1 MIDPTNATG
10 LVGNPNAVPP
20 EAGGTAVKPAP
31 DVKQQGGRVENMVMP
46 GGPSGEPGMVMPGN
60 PADTGVNTPSGDAVN
75 TPAGNFVV
83 ANSSVANNADY
94 VGGTN
99 VTDMT
104 TDIAGNAEGFIND
117 AGGNLSDRVEDI
129 DPNTAGTNLDGSNYG
144 MDADGLNQ
152 ATATGAVDTAAG
164 VTAPNQAS
172 TYDAATTYDQVNA
185 NQATAATM
193 DTNEN
198 AIVDADGIVIDQQ
211 GVATGINEDGS
222 INETGLALNQ
232 FAHQNISN
240 VIDTSTVSGKLLAQ
254 SLGEGNYLDS
264 KATVKG
270 QLEILTGEFVDPVTG
285 EPKIP
290 TWAAGI
296 ARNVSRSI
304 AFKGMTGT
312 AATGALAQAMIEAT
326 LPIAQADSQF
336 YQTLTVKN
344 LDNKQQ
350 MIINK
355 ANVLSKM
362 ELANLDVRTS
372 LAVNNAKTFMQY
384 DMANLA
390 NEQQAEII
398 NTQAKVQS
406 ILEDANQTN
415 VARRFGAEATN
426 SMNQFYDNLGASI
439 DMYNSSQRNQ
449 MSMFNAGEQN
459 NMSQFNANMENAR
472 EQFYTNMQYQVD
484 AANAEWRQ
492 NVTLTNSQM
501 QFQAAATDVK
511 NILGLTTEA
520 LNQLWDRTDSL
531 LDYSWKEGENEKD
544 RELKLELAKMEMEM
558 ARQQAKAKK
567 KGGLFGAIGNIAGSL
582 LGSKAG
588 SSAVMSGIGKIGG
601 AIAGLFSDERLKTN
615 IKHYE
620 TLDNGVKLYTWD
632 WNEIAIQKG
641 AGDLPTYGV
650 IAQDLQKTFPEA
662 VYEGSDGYLRVRYD
676 KVAA

>member
-1 MIDPTNATG
+1 MIDPTNAKG

-20 EAGGTAVKPAP
+20 GTAGVKPSAP
-31 DVKQQGGRVENMVMP
+31 VKQQGGRVENMVMP
-46 GGPSGEPGMVMPGN
+46 GGPSGDPAMVMPGN
-60 PADTGVNTPSGDAVN
+60 PADTDVSVN

-104 TDIAGNAEGFIND
+104 TDIANNAEGFIND
-117 AGGNLSDRVEDI
+117 AGGNLSDQVVDI
-129 DPNTAGTNLDGSNYG
+129 DPNATGTNLDGSNYG

-152 ATATGAVDTAAG
+152 SVATGAVDTASD
-164 VTAPNQAS
+164 VTKPNQAS

-185 NQATAATM
+185 NQGNAATM

-198 AIVDADGIVIDQQ
+198 AIVDADGLVIDQQ
-211 GVATGINEDGS
+211 GVATGVNEDGS
-222 INETGLALNQ
+222 INETGLALNS

-240 VIDTSTVSGKLLAQ
+240 VIDTSTVAGKLLAQ

-304 AFKGMTGT
+304 AFKGITGT

-372 LAVNNAKTFMQY
+372 LAVNNAKTFMAY
-384 DMANLA
+384 DMKNLD
-390 NEQQAEII
+390 NEQQMEIV

-415 VARRFGAEATN
+415 VARRFGADANN

-439 DMYNSSQRNQ
+439 DMYNSGQRNQ
-449 MSMFNAGEQN
+449 MAQFNAGEVN
-459 NMSQFNANMENAR
+459 NMSQFNATMENAR

-492 NVTLTNSQM
+492 RVTLQNSDM

-544 RELKLELAKMEMEM
+544 RELKLEMAKMELQA
-558 ARQQAKAKK
+558 AREAARAKK
-567 KGGLFGAIGNIAGSL
+567 KSGLFGAIGGMIGTA
-582 LGSKAG
+582 LGG
-588 SSAVMSGIGKIGG
+588 PLGG
-601 AIAGLFSDERLKTN
+601 AIGSAVFGGKDGQETNMTFEEAIVKAVRKYYAGKE
-615 IKHYE
+615 
-620 TLDNGVKLYTWD
+620 
-632 WNEIAIQKG
+632 
-641 AGDLPTYGV
+641 
-650 IAQDLQKTFPEA
+650 PEA
-662 VYEGSDGYLRVRYD
+662 LIEASEGEFKYTREYFDELEEELVPSDKKKKSKKDDEEVEEYELD
-676 KVAA
+676 

>member
-1 MIDPTNATG
+1 MSSPINPAG
-10 LVGNPNAVPP
+10 LVGNPNAIP
-20 EAGGTAVKPAP
+20 EELNIG
-31 DVKQQGGRVENMVMP
+31 KQDTTTVMP
-46 GGPSGEPGMVMPGN
+46 GGPGDG
-60 PADTGVNTPSGDAVN
+60 PSGGPQDTVDNGGAN

-104 TDIAGNAEGFIND
+104 TDIANNTSGFID
-117 AGGNLSDRVEDI
+117 DQGANLSDQVPDI
-129 DPNTAGTNLDGSNYG
+129 DANAPGTNLDGTDYG
-144 MDADGLNQ
+144 MDADALNQ
-152 ATATGAVDTAAG
+152 SVATGAVDTAAD
-164 VTAPNQAS
+164 VTKPNEAS
-172 TYDAATTYDQVNA
+172 GYDAATTSDQVA
-185 NQATAATM
+185 NNLADAATM
-193 DTNEN
+193 ETNED
-198 AIVDADGIVIDQQ
+198 AIVDPEGIVLDQQ
-211 GVATGINEDGS
+211 GLATGVNEDGS
-222 INETGLALNQ
+222 INETGLALNS

-240 VIDTSTVSGKLLAQ
+240 VIDTSTVAGKLLAQ

-304 AFKGMTGT
+304 AFKGITGT

-390 NEQQAEII
+390 NEQQTSII
-398 NTQAKVQS
+398 NSQSMVQS

-415 VARRFGAEATN
+415 VARRFN
-426 SMNQFYDNLGASI
+426 SEQQNDMDKFYDNLGASI
-439 DMYNSSQRNQ
+439 DMYNTGQVNQ

-459 NMSQFNANMENAR
+459 NMNQFNAQLENGR
-472 EQFYTNMQYQVD
+472 EQFYLDMQYQVD
-484 AANAEWRQ
+484 AANAQWRQ
-492 NVTLTNSQM
+492 TVTLTETEMEFN
-501 QFQAAATDVK
+501 AAATDVK
-511 NILGLTTEA
+511 NILNLSSEVM
-520 LNQLWDRTDSL
+520 NQLWDRTDSL
-531 LDYSWKEGENEKD
+531 LDYAWREGENALD
-544 RELKLELAKMEMEM
+544 REVNLELAKMQLEA
-558 ARQQAKAKK
+558 ARLQAKATAKS
-567 KGGLFGAIGNIAGSL
+567 GMFGA
-582 LGSKAG
+582 LGSAIGVAAGIALSDNRMKKNVTEKAEL
-588 SSAVMSGIGKIGG
+588 SNGI
-601 AIAGLFSDERLKTN
+601 
-615 IKHYE
+615 
-620 TLDNGVKLYTWD
+620 KLYSWD
-632 WNEIAIQKG
+632 WTDEAIEKG
-641 AGDLPTYGV
+641 WGETPTIGVVAQQVQQVKPENVYMDKSGDL
-650 IAQDLQKTFPEA
+650 
-662 VYEGSDGYLRVRYD
+662 RVDYRGIEQ
-676 KVAA
+676 

>member
-1 MIDPTNATG
+1 MSSPINPAG
-10 LVGNPNAVPP
+10 LVGNPKAVPD
-20 EAGGTAVKPAP
+20 ELNIS
-31 DVKQQGGRVENMVMP
+31 QQDNTTVMP
-46 GGPSGEPGMVMPGN
+46 GGPGDG
-60 PADTGVNTPSGDAVN
+60 PSGGPQDTVDNGGAN

-104 TDIAGNAEGFIND
+104 TDIANNTSGFID
-117 AGGNLSDRVEDI
+117 DQGANLSDQVPDI
-129 DPNTAGTNLDGSNYG
+129 DANAPGTNLDGSDYG
-144 MDADGLNQ
+144 MDADALNQ
-152 ATATGAVDTAAG
+152 SVATGAVDTAAD
-164 VTAPNQAS
+164 VTKPNEAS
-172 TYDAATTYDQVNA
+172 GYDAATTADQVA
-185 NQATAATM
+185 NNLADAATM
-193 DTNEN
+193 DTNED
-198 AIVDADGIVIDQQ
+198 AIVDPEGIVLDQQ
-211 GVATGINEDGS
+211 GLATGVNEDGS
-222 INETGLALNQ
+222 INETGLALNS

-240 VIDTSTVSGKLLAQ
+240 VIDTSTVAGKLLAQ

-304 AFKGMTGT
+304 AFKGITGT

-390 NEQQAEII
+390 NEQQTSII
-398 NTQAKVQS
+398 NSQSMVQS

-415 VARRFGAEATN
+415 VARRFN
-426 SMNQFYDNLGASI
+426 SEQQNDMDKFYDNLGASI
-439 DMYNSSQRNQ
+439 DMYNTGQVNQ

-459 NMSQFNANMENAR
+459 NMNQFNAQLENGR
-472 EQFYTNMQYQVD
+472 EQFYLDMQYQVD
-484 AANAEWRQ
+484 AANAQWRQ
-492 NVTLTNSQM
+492 TVTLTETEMEFN
-501 QFQAAATDVK
+501 AAATDVK
-511 NILGLTTEA
+511 NILNLNSEVM
-520 LNQLWDRTDSL
+520 NQLWDRTDSL
-531 LDYSWKEGENEKD
+531 LDYAWREGENALD
-544 RELKLELAKMEMEM
+544 REVNLELAKMQLEA
-558 ARQQAKAKK
+558 ARLQAKATAKS
-567 KGGLFGAIGNIAGSL
+567 GMFGA
-582 LGSKAG
+582 LGSAIGVAAGIALSDNRMKKNVTEKAEL
-588 SSAVMSGIGKIGG
+588 SNGI
-601 AIAGLFSDERLKTN
+601 
-615 IKHYE
+615 
-620 TLDNGVKLYTWD
+620 KLYSWD
-632 WNEIAIQKG
+632 WTDEAIEKVGEKPRLLVWLLNRFSKLSQRMFIWISREI
-641 AGDLPTYGV
+641 
-650 IAQDLQKTFPEA
+650 
-662 VYEGSDGYLRVRYD
+662 
-676 KVAA
+676 

>member
-60 PADTGVNTPSGDAVN
+60 PADTGVNQ
-75 TPAGNFVV
+75 PAGNFVV

-104 TDIAGNAEGFIND
+104 TDIANNPDGFID
-117 AGGNLSDRVEDI
+117 DMGANLSDRVPDI
-129 DPNTAGTNLDGSNYG
+129 DANAEGTNLDGSDYN

-152 ATATGAVDTAAG
+152 AVATGAVDTAAG
-164 VTAPNQAS
+164 VTQPNSAS
-172 TYDAATTYDQVNA
+172 GYDAATTADQVA
-185 NQATAATM
+185 NNLADAATM
-193 DTNEN
+193 ETNEN
-198 AIVDADGIVIDQQ
+198 AIVDPEGIVLDQQ
-211 GVATGINEDGS
+211 GLATGINEDGS
-222 INETGLALNQ
+222 VNETGLALNS

-240 VIDTSTVSGKLLAQ
+240 VIDTSTVAGKLLAQ

-390 NEQQAEII
+390 NEQQTAII
-398 NTQAKVQS
+398 NSQSMVQS

-415 VARRFGAEATN
+415 VARRFN
-426 SMNQFYDNLGASI
+426 SEQQNDMDKFYDNLGAQI
-439 DMYNSSQRNQ
+439 DMYNTGQRNQ

-459 NMSQFNANMENAR
+459 NMSQFNAQLENGR
-472 EQFYTNMQYQVD
+472 EQFYLDMQYQVD
-484 AANAEWRQ
+484 AANAQWRQ
-492 NVTLTNSQM
+492 TVTLTETEMEFN
-501 QFQAAATDVK
+501 AAATDVK
-511 NILGLTTEA
+511 NILNLSSEVM
-520 LNQLWDRTDSL
+520 NQLWDRTDSL
-531 LDYSWKEGENEKD
+531 LDYAWREGENALD
-544 RELKLELAKMEMEM
+544 REVNLELAKMQLEA
-558 ARQQAKAKK
+558 ARLQAKATKK
-567 KGGLFGAIGNIAGSL
+567 SGMFGA
-582 LGSKAG
+582 LGSAIGVAAGIALSDNRMKKNITEKAEL
-588 SSAVMSGIGKIGG
+588 S
-601 AIAGLFSDERLKTN
+601 
-615 IKHYE
+615 
-620 TLDNGVKLYTWD
+620 NGVKLYSWEWTD
-632 WNEIAIQKG
+632 EAIEKG
-641 AGDLPTYGV
+641 WGDTPTIGVVAQQVQQVKPENVYMDKSGDL
-650 IAQDLQKTFPEA
+650 
-662 VYEGSDGYLRVRYD
+662 RVDYRGIEQ
-676 KVAA
+676 

>member
-1 MIDPTNATG
+1 MIDPTNAKG

-20 EAGGTAVKPAP
+20 GTAGVKPSAP
-31 DVKQQGGRVENMVMP
+31 VKQQGGRVENMVMP
-46 GGPSGEPGMVMPGN
+46 GGPSGDPAMVMPGN
-60 PADTGVNTPSGDAVN
+60 PADTGVNA
-75 TPAGNFVV
+75 PAGNFVV

-104 TDIAGNAEGFIND
+104 TDIANNTSGFID
-117 AGGNLSDRVEDI
+117 DQGANLSDQVPDI
-129 DPNTAGTNLDGSNYG
+129 DANAPGTNLDGSDYG

-152 ATATGAVDTAAG
+152 SASTGAVDTASD
-164 VTAPNQAS
+164 VTKPNEAS
-172 TYDAATTYDQVNA
+172 GYDAATTADQVA
-185 NQATAATM
+185 NNLADAATM
-193 DTNEN
+193 ETNED
-198 AIVDADGIVIDQQ
+198 AIVDPEGIVLDQQ
-211 GVATGINEDGS
+211 GLATGVNEDGS
-222 INETGLALNQ
+222 INETGLALNS

-240 VIDTSTVSGKLLAQ
+240 VIDTSTVAGKLLAQ

-304 AFKGMTGT
+304 AFKGITGT

-336 YQTLTVKN
+336 YQTLTIKN

-372 LAVNNAKTFMQY
+372 LAVNNAKTFMHY

-390 NEQQAEII
+390 NEQQTEII
-398 NTQAKVQS
+398 NSQSMVQS

-415 VARRFGAEATN
+415 VARRFN
-426 SMNQFYDNLGASI
+426 SEQQNDMDKFYDNLGAQI
-439 DMYNSSQRNQ
+439 DMYNTGQVNQ

-459 NMSQFNANMENAR
+459 DMKQFNAQLENGR
-472 EQFYTNMQYQVD
+472 EQFYLDMQYQVD
-484 AANAEWRQ
+484 AANAQWRQ
-492 NVTLTNSQM
+492 TVTLTETEMAFN
-501 QFQAAATDVK
+501 AAATDVK
-511 NILGLTTEA
+511 NILNLSSEVM
-520 LNQLWDRTDSL
+520 NQLWDRTDSL
-531 LDYSWKEGENEKD
+531 LDYAWREGENALD
-544 RELKLELAKMEMEM
+544 REANLELAKMQLEA
-558 ARQQAKAKK
+558 ARLQAKATKK
-567 KGGLFGAIGNIAGSL
+567 AGMFGA
-582 LGSKAG
+582 LGSAIGVAAG
-588 SSAVMSGIGKIGG
+588 
-601 AIAGLFSDERLKTN
+601 IALSDSRMKKNVTEKT
-615 IKHYE
+615 E
-620 TLDNGVKLYTWD
+620 LSNGVKIYSWD
-632 WNEIAIQKG
+632 WTDEAIEKG
-641 AGDLPTYGV
+641 WGETPTIGV
-650 IAQDLQKTFPEA
+650 IAQQVQQVKPEN
-662 VYEGSDGYLRVRYD
+662 VYMDKVGDLRVDYRGIEQ
-676 KVAA
+676 

>member
-60 PADTGVNTPSGDAVN
+60 PADTGVNQ
-75 TPAGNFVV
+75 PAGNFVV

-104 TDIAGNAEGFIND
+104 TDIANNPDGFID
-117 AGGNLSDRVEDI
+117 DMGANLSDRVPDI
-129 DPNTAGTNLDGSNYG
+129 DANAEGTNLDGSDYN

-152 ATATGAVDTAAG
+152 AVATGAVDTAAG
-164 VTAPNQAS
+164 VTQPNSAS
-172 TYDAATTYDQVNA
+172 GYDAATTADQVA
-185 NQATAATM
+185 NNLADAATM

-198 AIVDADGIVIDQQ
+198 AIVDPEGIVLDQQ
-211 GVATGINEDGS
+211 GLATGINEDGS
-222 INETGLALNQ
+222 VNETGLALNS

-240 VIDTSTVSGKLLAQ
+240 VIDTSTVAGKLLAQ

-390 NEQQAEII
+390 NEQQTAII
-398 NTQAKVQS
+398 NSQSMVQS

-415 VARRFGAEATN
+415 VARRFN
-426 SMNQFYDNLGASI
+426 SEQQNDMDKFYDNLGAQI
-439 DMYNSSQRNQ
+439 DMYNTGQRNQ

-459 NMSQFNANMENAR
+459 NMSQFNAQLENGR
-472 EQFYTNMQYQVD
+472 EQFYLDMQYQVD
-484 AANAEWRQ
+484 AANAQWRQ
-492 NVTLTNSQM
+492 TVTLTETEMEFN
-501 QFQAAATDVK
+501 AAATDVK
-511 NILGLTTEA
+511 NILNLSSEVM
-520 LNQLWDRTDSL
+520 NQLWDRTDSL
-531 LDYSWKEGENEKD
+531 LDYAWREGENALD
-544 RELKLELAKMEMEM
+544 RETNLELAKMQLEA
-558 ARQQAKAKK
+558 ARLQAKAT
-567 KGGLFGAIGNIAGSL
+567 
-582 LGSKAG
+582 SKAG
-588 SSAVMSGIGKIGG
+588 KYGALGSALGTAVG
-601 AIAGLFSDERLKTN
+601 AFAALSDERLKLN
-615 IKHYE
+615 PVEKAE
-620 TLDNGVKLYTWD
+620 LSNGVKIYQWE
-632 WNEIAIQKG
+632 WSE
-641 AGDLPTYGV
+641 
-650 IAQDLQKTFPEA
+650 EA
-662 VYEGSDGYLRVRYD
+662 VELGWGDTPTIGVMAQQVLQVKPDNVYKDENGYLRVDYRGIEQ
-676 KVAA
+676 

>member
-1 MIDPTNATG
+1 MIDPTNAKG

-20 EAGGTAVKPAP
+20 GTAGVKPSMP
-31 DVKQQGGRVENMVMP
+31 VKQTGGRVENMVMP
-46 GGPSGEPGMVMPGN
+46 GGPSGDPAMVMPGN
-60 PADTGVNTPSGDAVN
+60 PADTDVSVNA
-75 TPAGNFVV
+75 PAGNFVV

-104 TDIAGNAEGFIND
+104 TDIANNAQGFIND
-117 AGGNLSDRVEDI
+117 AGGNLSDQVVDI
-129 DPNTAGTNLDGSNYG
+129 DANATGTNLDGNNYG
-144 MDADGLNQ
+144 MDVDGLNVSTSTA
-152 ATATGAVDTAAG
+152 ATDTASG
-164 VTAPNQAS
+164 ITKPNQAS

-185 NQATAATM
+185 NQGTAATM
-193 DTNEN
+193 GTNEN
-198 AIVDADGIVIDQQ
+198 ALVDANGIVIDQQ

-222 INETGLALNQ
+222 INETGLALNS

-264 KATVKG
+264 KSTVKG

-304 AFKGMTGT
+304 AFKGITGT

-372 LAVNNAKTFMQY
+372 LAVNNAKTFMAY
-384 DMANLA
+384 DMANLE
-390 NEQQAEII
+390 NEQQMNIV

-415 VARRFGAEATN
+415 VARRFGADANN

-439 DMYNSSQRNQ
+439 DMFNTGQRNQ
-449 MSMFNAGEQN
+449 MSQFNSGELNDTFKFNAQL
-459 NMSQFNANMENAR
+459 ENGR
-472 EQFYTNMQYQVD
+472 EQFYSNMQYQVD
-484 AANAEWRQ
+484 ASNAKWRQ
-492 NVTLTNSQM
+492 TVTLTNSEM

-511 NILGLTTEA
+511 NILGLTTES

-531 LDYSWKEGENEKD
+531 LDYAWKEGENEKD
-544 RELKLELAKMEMEM
+544 RELKLEMAKMELQA
-558 ARQQAKAKK
+558 AREAAKAKK
-567 KGGLFGAIGNIAGSL
+567 KGGLFGAIGSIAGSL
-582 LGSKAG
+582 LGSEAG
-588 SSAVMSGIGKIGG
+588 SSAIMGGISKIGG
-601 AIAGLFSDERLKTN
+601 AIAGFFSDERLKTN
-615 IKHYE
+615 IKHYD
-620 TLDNGVKLYTWD
+620 TLDNGIKLYTWD

-641 AGDLPTYGV
+641 AGDLPSYGV
-650 IAQDLQKTFPEA
+650 IAQDIRNNFPEA
-662 VYEGSDGYLRVRYD
+662 VYAGPDGYLRVDYN
-676 KVAA
+676 KVTQ

>member
-1 MIDPTNATG
+1 MSSPINPAG
-10 LVGNPNAVPP
+10 LVGNPKAVPD
-20 EAGGTAVKPAP
+20 ELNIS
-31 DVKQQGGRVENMVMP
+31 QQDNTTVMP
-46 GGPSGEPGMVMPGN
+46 GGPGDG
-60 PADTGVNTPSGDAVN
+60 PSGGPQDTVDNGGAN

-104 TDIAGNAEGFIND
+104 TDIANNTSGFID
-117 AGGNLSDRVEDI
+117 DQGANLSDQVPDI
-129 DPNTAGTNLDGSNYG
+129 DANAPGTNLDGSDYG
-144 MDADGLNQ
+144 MDADALNQ
-152 ATATGAVDTAAG
+152 SVATGAVDTAAD
-164 VTAPNQAS
+164 VTKPNEAS
-172 TYDAATTYDQVNA
+172 GYDAATTADQVA
-185 NQATAATM
+185 NNLADAATM
-193 DTNEN
+193 DTNED
-198 AIVDADGIVIDQQ
+198 AIVDPEGIVLDQQ
-211 GVATGINEDGS
+211 GLATGVNEDGS
-222 INETGLALNQ
+222 INETGLALNS

-240 VIDTSTVSGKLLAQ
+240 VIDTSTVAGKLLAQ

-304 AFKGMTGT
+304 AFKGITGT

-390 NEQQAEII
+390 NEQQTSII
-398 NTQAKVQS
+398 NSQSMVQS

-415 VARRFGAEATN
+415 VARRFN
-426 SMNQFYDNLGASI
+426 SEQQNDMDKFYDNLGASI
-439 DMYNSSQRNQ
+439 DMYNTGQVNQ

-459 NMSQFNANMENAR
+459 NMNQFNAQLENGR
-472 EQFYTNMQYQVD
+472 EQFYLDMQYQVD
-484 AANAEWRQ
+484 AANAQWRQ
-492 NVTLTNSQM
+492 TVTLTETEMEFN
-501 QFQAAATDVK
+501 AAATDVK
-511 NILGLTTEA
+511 NILNLNSEVM
-520 LNQLWDRTDSL
+520 NQLWDRTDSL
-531 LDYSWKEGENEKD
+531 LDYAWREGENALD
-544 RELKLELAKMEMEM
+544 REVNLELAKMQLEA
-558 ARQQAKAKK
+558 ARLQAKATAKS
-567 KGGLFGAIGNIAGSL
+567 GMFGA
-582 LGSKAG
+582 LGSAIGVAAGIALSDNRMKKNVTEKAEL
-588 SSAVMSGIGKIGG
+588 SNGI
-601 AIAGLFSDERLKTN
+601 
-615 IKHYE
+615 
-620 TLDNGVKLYTWD
+620 KLYSWD
-632 WNEIAIQKG
+632 WTDEAIEKG
-641 AGDLPTYGV
+641 WGETPTIGVVAQQVQQVKPENVYMDKSGDL
-650 IAQDLQKTFPEA
+650 
-662 VYEGSDGYLRVRYD
+662 RVDYRGIEQ
-676 KVAA
+676 

>member
-20 EAGGTAVKPAP
+20 GTAGVKPSAP
-31 DVKQQGGRVENMVMP
+31 VKQQGGRVENMVMP
-46 GGPSGEPGMVMPGN
+46 GGPSGDPAMVMPGN
-60 PADTGVNTPSGDAVN
+60 PADTGVN

-104 TDIAGNAEGFIND
+104 TDIVNNAEGFIND
-117 AGGNLSDRVEDI
+117 AGGNLSDQVVDI
-129 DPNTAGTNLDGSNYG
+129 DPNATGTNLDGSNYG

-152 ATATGAVDTAAG
+152 SVATGAVDTASD
-164 VTAPNQAS
+164 VTKPNQAS

-185 NQATAATM
+185 NQGNAATM

-198 AIVDADGIVIDQQ
+198 AIVDADGLVIDQQ
-211 GVATGINEDGS
+211 GVATGVNEDGS
-222 INETGLALNQ
+222 INETGLALNS

-240 VIDTSTVSGKLLAQ
+240 VIDTSTVAGKLLAQ

-304 AFKGMTGT
+304 AFKGITGT

-390 NEQQAEII
+390 NEQQTAII
-398 NTQAKVQS
+398 NSQSMVQS

-415 VARRFGAEATN
+415 VARRFN
-426 SMNQFYDNLGASI
+426 SEQQNDMDKFYDNLGAQI
-439 DMYNSSQRNQ
+439 DMYNTGQVNQ

-459 NMSQFNANMENAR
+459 DMKQFNAQLENGR
-472 EQFYTNMQYQVD
+472 EQFYLDMQYQVD
-484 AANAEWRQ
+484 AANAQWRQ
-492 NVTLTNSQM
+492 TVTLTETEMAFN
-501 QFQAAATDVK
+501 AAATDVK
-511 NILGLTTEA
+511 NILNLSSEVM
-520 LNQLWDRTDSL
+520 NQLWDRTDSL
-531 LDYSWKEGENEKD
+531 LDYSWREGQNSLD
-544 RELKLELAKMEMEM
+544 REANLELAKMQLEA
-558 ARQQAKAKK
+558 ARIQAKAEAKS
-567 KGGLFGAIGNIAGSL
+567 GMFGA
-582 LGSKAG
+582 LGSAIGVAAG
-588 SSAVMSGIGKIGG
+588 
-601 AIAGLFSDERLKTN
+601 IALSDSRMKKNVTEKT
-615 IKHYE
+615 E
-620 TLDNGVKLYTWD
+620 LSNGVKIYSWD
-632 WNEIAIQKG
+632 WTDEAIEKG
-641 AGDLPTYGV
+641 WGETPTIGV
-650 IAQDLQKTFPEA
+650 IAQQVQQVKPEN
-662 VYEGSDGYLRVRYD
+662 VYMDKVGDLRVDYRGIEQ
-676 KVAA
+676 

>member
-1 MIDPTNATG
+1 MIDPTNAKG

-20 EAGGTAVKPAP
+20 GTAGVKPSMP
-31 DVKQQGGRVENMVMP
+31 VKQTNGGKRENMVMP
-46 GGPSGEPGMVMPGN
+46 GGPSGDPAMVMPGN
-60 PADTGVNTPSGDAVN
+60 PADTGVNA
-75 TPAGNFVV
+75 PAGNFVV

-104 TDIAGNAEGFIND
+104 TDIANNTSGFID
-117 AGGNLSDRVEDI
+117 DQGANLSDQVPDI
-129 DPNTAGTNLDGSNYG
+129 DANAPGTNLDGSDYG
-144 MDADGLNQ
+144 MDADALNQ
-152 ATATGAVDTAAG
+152 SVATGAVDTASD
-164 VTAPNQAS
+164 VTKPNEAS
-172 TYDAATTYDQVNA
+172 GYDAATTADQVA
-185 NQATAATM
+185 NNLADAATM
-193 DTNEN
+193 ETNED
-198 AIVDADGIVIDQQ
+198 AIVDPEGIVLDQQ
-211 GVATGINEDGS
+211 GLATGVNEDGS
-222 INETGLALNQ
+222 INETGLALNS

-240 VIDTSTVSGKLLAQ
+240 VIDTSTVAGKLLAQ

-304 AFKGMTGT
+304 AFKGITGT

-390 NEQQAEII
+390 NEQQTSII
-398 NTQAKVQS
+398 NSQSMVQS

-415 VARRFGAEATN
+415 VARRFN
-426 SMNQFYDNLGASI
+426 SEQQNDMDKFYDNLGASI
-439 DMYNSSQRNQ
+439 DMYNTGQVNQ

-459 NMSQFNANMENAR
+459 NMNQFNAQLENGR
-472 EQFYTNMQYQVD
+472 EQFYLDMQYQVD
-484 AANAEWRQ
+484 AANAQWRQ
-492 NVTLTNSQM
+492 TVTLTETEMEFN
-501 QFQAAATDVK
+501 AAATDVK
-511 NILGLTTEA
+511 NILNLNSEVM
-520 LNQLWDRTDSL
+520 NQLWDRTDSL
-531 LDYSWKEGENEKD
+531 LDYAWREGENALD
-544 RELKLELAKMEMEM
+544 REVNLELAKMQLEA
-558 ARQQAKAKK
+558 ARLQAKATAKAGK
-567 KGGLFGAIGNIAGSL
+567 YGAIG
-582 LGSKAG
+582 
-588 SSAVMSGIGKIGG
+588 SAVGTAVG
-601 AIAGLFSDERLKTN
+601 AFAALSDERLKVN
-615 IKHYE
+615 PIEKAE
-620 TLDNGVKLYTWD
+620 LANGVNIYQWEWSKEAEEMGW
-632 WNEIAIQKG
+632 
-641 AGDLPTYGV
+641 GDTPTIGV
-650 IAQDLQKTFPEA
+650 MAQQVLTVKPEN
-662 VYEGSDGYLRVRYD
+662 VYKDGNGHLRVDYRGIEQ
-676 KVAA
+676 

>member
-1 MIDPTNATG
+1 MIDPTNAKG

-20 EAGGTAVKPAP
+20 GTGGVKPSMP
-31 DVKQQGGRVENMVMP
+31 VKQTGGRVENAMVMP
-46 GGPSGEPGMVMPGN
+46 GGPGDG
-60 PADTGVNTPSGDAVN
+60 PAGGPRDTVDNGDTN

-104 TDIAGNAEGFIND
+104 TDIANNTSGFID
-117 AGGNLSDRVEDI
+117 DQGANLSDQVPDI
-129 DPNTAGTNLDGSNYG
+129 DANAPGTNLDGTDYG
-144 MDADGLNQ
+144 MDADALNQ
-152 ATATGAVDTAAG
+152 SVATGAVDTAAD
-164 VTAPNQAS
+164 VTKPNEAS
-172 TYDAATTYDQVNA
+172 GYDAATTADQVA
-185 NQATAATM
+185 NNLADAATM
-193 DTNEN
+193 DTNED
-198 AIVDADGIVIDQQ
+198 AIVDPEGIVLDQQ
-211 GVATGINEDGS
+211 GLATGVNEDGS
-222 INETGLALNQ
+222 INETGLALNS

-240 VIDTSTVSGKLLAQ
+240 VIDTSTVAGKLLAQ

-304 AFKGMTGT
+304 AFKGITGT

-390 NEQQAEII
+390 NEQQTSII
-398 NTQAKVQS
+398 NSQSMVQS

-415 VARRFGAEATN
+415 VARRFN
-426 SMNQFYDNLGASI
+426 SEQQNDMDKFYDNLGASI
-439 DMYNSSQRNQ
+439 DMYNTGQVNQ

-459 NMSQFNANMENAR
+459 NMNQFNAQLENGR
-472 EQFYTNMQYQVD
+472 EQFYLDMQYQVD
-484 AANAEWRQ
+484 AANAQWRQ
-492 NVTLTNSQM
+492 TVTLTETEMEFN
-501 QFQAAATDVK
+501 AAATDVK
-511 NILGLTTEA
+511 NILNLNSEVM
-520 LNQLWDRTDSL
+520 NQLWDRTDSL
-531 LDYSWKEGENEKD
+531 LDYAWREGENALD
-544 RELKLELAKMEMEM
+544 REVNLELAKMQLEA
-558 ARQQAKAKK
+558 ARLQAKATAKAGK
-567 KGGLFGAIGNIAGSL
+567 YGAIG
-582 LGSKAG
+582 
-588 SSAVMSGIGKIGG
+588 SAIGT
-601 AIAGLFSDERLKTN
+601 AAGLFLASDERLKIN
-615 IKHYE
+615 PVEKAE
-620 TLDNGVKLYTWD
+620 LANGVKLYSWEWTEEAKELGWGD
-632 WNEIAIQKG
+632 TPTIGVLAQQVQKVKP
-641 AGDLPTYGV
+641 DSVY
-650 IAQDLQKTFPEA
+650 QDEK
-662 VYEGSDGYLRVRYD
+662 GYLRVDYRGIEQ
-676 KVAA
+676 

>member
-1 MIDPTNATG
+1 MIDPTNAKG

-20 EAGGTAVKPAP
+20 GTGGVKPSMP
-31 DVKQQGGRVENMVMP
+31 VKQTGGRVENAMVMP
-46 GGPSGEPGMVMPGN
+46 GGPGDG
-60 PADTGVNTPSGDAVN
+60 PAGGPRDTVDNGDTN

-104 TDIAGNAEGFIND
+104 TDIANNTSGFID
-117 AGGNLSDRVEDI
+117 DQGANLSDQVPDI
-129 DPNTAGTNLDGSNYG
+129 DANAPGTNLDGSDYG

-152 ATATGAVDTAAG
+152 SASTGAVDTASD
-164 VTAPNQAS
+164 VTKPNEAS
-172 TYDAATTYDQVNA
+172 GYDAATTADQVA
-185 NQATAATM
+185 NNLADAATM
-193 DTNEN
+193 ETNED
-198 AIVDADGIVIDQQ
+198 AIVDPEGIVLDQQ
-211 GVATGINEDGS
+211 GLATGVNEDGS
-222 INETGLALNQ
+222 INETGLALNS

-240 VIDTSTVSGKLLAQ
+240 VIDTSTVAGKLLAQ

-304 AFKGMTGT
+304 AFKGITGT

-390 NEQQAEII
+390 NEQQTAII
-398 NTQAKVQS
+398 NSQSMVQS

-415 VARRFGAEATN
+415 VARRFN
-426 SMNQFYDNLGASI
+426 SEQQNDMDKFYDNLGAQI
-439 DMYNSSQRNQ
+439 DMYNTGQVNQ

-459 NMSQFNANMENAR
+459 DMKQFNAQLENGR
-472 EQFYTNMQYQVD
+472 EQFYLDMQYQVD
-484 AANAEWRQ
+484 AANAAWRQ
-492 NVTLTNSQM
+492 TVTLTETEMEFN
-501 QFQAAATDVK
+501 AAATDVK
-511 NILGLTTEA
+511 NILNLSSEVM
-520 LNQLWDRTDSL
+520 NQLWDRTDSL
-531 LDYSWKEGENEKD
+531 LDYAWREGENALD
-544 RELKLELAKMEMEM
+544 REANLELAKMQLEA
-558 ARQQAKAKK
+558 ARLQAKATKK
-567 KGGLFGAIGNIAGSL
+567 SGMFGA
-582 LGSKAG
+582 LGSAIGVAAG
-588 SSAVMSGIGKIGG
+588 
-601 AIAGLFSDERLKTN
+601 IALSDSRMKKNVTEKT
-615 IKHYE
+615 E
-620 TLDNGVKLYTWD
+620 LSNGVKIYSWD
-632 WNEIAIQKG
+632 WTDEAIEKG
-641 AGDLPTYGV
+641 WGETPTIGV
-650 IAQDLQKTFPEA
+650 IAQQVQQVKPEN
-662 VYEGSDGYLRVRYD
+662 VYMDKVGDLRVDYRGIEQ
-676 KVAA
+676 

>member
-31 DVKQQGGRVENMVMP
+31 NVKQQGGRVENMVMP

-60 PADTGVNTPSGDAVN
+60 PADTGVNQ
-75 TPAGNFVV
+75 PAGNFVV

-104 TDIAGNAEGFIND
+104 TDIANNPDGFID
-117 AGGNLSDRVEDI
+117 DMGANLSDRVPDI
-129 DPNTAGTNLDGSNYG
+129 DANAEGTNLDGSDYN

-152 ATATGAVDTAAG
+152 AVATGAVDTAAG
-164 VTAPNQAS
+164 VTQPNSAS
-172 TYDAATTYDQVNA
+172 GYDAATTADQVA
-185 NQATAATM
+185 NNLADAATM

-198 AIVDADGIVIDQQ
+198 AIVDPEGIVLDQQ
-211 GVATGINEDGS
+211 GLATGINEDGS
-222 INETGLALNQ
+222 VNETGLALNS

-240 VIDTSTVSGKLLAQ
+240 VIDTSTVAGKLLAQ

-390 NEQQAEII
+390 NEQQTAII
-398 NTQAKVQS
+398 NSQSMVQS

-415 VARRFGAEATN
+415 VARRFN
-426 SMNQFYDNLGASI
+426 SEQQNDMDKFYDNLGAQI
-439 DMYNSSQRNQ
+439 DMYNTGQRNQ

-459 NMSQFNANMENAR
+459 NMSQFNAQLENGR
-472 EQFYTNMQYQVD
+472 EQFYLDMQYQVD
-484 AANAEWRQ
+484 AANAQWRQ
-492 NVTLTNSQM
+492 TVTLTETEMEFN
-501 QFQAAATDVK
+501 AAATDVK
-511 NILGLTTEA
+511 NILNLSSEVM
-520 LNQLWDRTDSL
+520 NQLWDRTDSL
-531 LDYSWKEGENEKD
+531 LDYAWREGENALD
-544 RELKLELAKMEMEM
+544 REVNLELAKMQLEA
-558 ARQQAKAKK
+558 ARLQAKAQKK
-567 KGGLFGAIGNIAGSL
+567 SGMFGA
-582 LGSKAG
+582 LGSAIGVAAGIALSDNRMKKNITEKAEL
-588 SSAVMSGIGKIGG
+588 S
-601 AIAGLFSDERLKTN
+601 
-615 IKHYE
+615 
-620 TLDNGVKLYTWD
+620 NGVKLYSWEWTD
-632 WNEIAIQKG
+632 EAIEKG
-641 AGDLPTYGV
+641 WGDTPTIGVVAQQVQQVKPENVYMDKSGDL
-650 IAQDLQKTFPEA
+650 
-662 VYEGSDGYLRVRYD
+662 RVDYRGIEQ
-676 KVAA
+676 